1 MIFSQLILNKVN
13 IGEEFRCSRRGAF
26 VVSLVD
32 TSPQRGRQLG
42 MHGHP
47 NVPTWR
53 EKTVILTHHKRKIDE
68 NCFNL
73 NLNMTLKTLDMKRHL
88 PKHVKML
95 FRLQTCRCGF
105 QILKWCVLNSVKSQ
119 IKHLKRRIEK
129 RHWWLWAWLKKNILN
144 RHKSED
150 LGKTVVCPWND
161 LRPVS
166 DTYVRCRFTRQ
177 ILWTIHSP
185 ISLSA
190 QTVLLPKKDTQ
201 IECSAPTKG
210 KLISKIKSCTH
221 TVTYRVV

>member
-1 MIFSQLILNKVN
+1 MGFDIKTYYSKYVFCHIFSMIFSQLILNKVN

-53 EKTVILTHHKRKIDE
+53 EKTVILTHHKWKIHE

-95 FRLQTCRCGF
+95 FRLQTCRCVF

-129 RHWWLWAWLKKNILN
+129 VTLSMAQKRH
-144 RHKSED
+144 S
-150 LGKTVVCPWND
+150 
-161 LRPVS
+161 
-166 DTYVRCRFTRQ
+166 
-177 ILWTIHSP
+177 
-185 ISLSA
+185 
-190 QTVLLPKKDTQ
+190 
-201 IECSAPTKG
+201 
-210 KLISKIKSCTH
+210 
-221 TVTYRVV
+221 